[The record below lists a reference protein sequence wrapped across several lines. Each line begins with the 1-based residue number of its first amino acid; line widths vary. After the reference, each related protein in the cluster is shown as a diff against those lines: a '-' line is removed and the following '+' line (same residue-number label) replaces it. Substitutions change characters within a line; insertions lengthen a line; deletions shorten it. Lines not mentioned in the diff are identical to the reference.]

1 MRTINDFNGN
11 DFVHEVYLNATPSV
25 DLRLVSAD
33 APIDCCDYTIPIS
46 VYKRIEGEFD
56 LLERG
61 DEYDERRADLRAAA
75 NMWLLN
81 CGPQLVR
88 G

>member
-1 MRTINDFNGN
+1 MRKIDDFNGN
-11 DFVHEVYLNATPSV
+11 DFIREVYLNATPSV
-25 DLRLVSAD
+25 DLRDVSSAT
-33 APIDCCDYTIPIS
+33 PIDCCQYTIHIS
-46 VYKRIEGEFD
+46 VYERIEGEFD

-61 DEYDERRADLRAAA
+61 DGDDGRRAEVRLDA
-75 NMWLLN
+75 NLWLLN

>member
-25 DLRLVSAD
+25 DLRLVSVV
-33 APIDCCDYTIPIS
+33 APIDCCDYTISIS
-46 VYKRIEGEFD
+46 VYERIEGEFD

-61 DEYDERRADLRAAA
+61 DGNDGRRAELRAAA
-75 NMWLLN
+75 NMWMLN
-81 CGPQLVR
+81 GGPQLVN